1 MSGETLDRGITRGE
15 FADFR
20 NEMRENMQQQTELM
34 RQMVELQMKHNNLES
49 QVSRHEREITVLEG
63 RVLPLEQ
70 RQGGTDEKTRY
81 NRDLIWVVLLFV
93 VGIAS
98 WKLKGGL

>member
-1 MSGETLDRGITRGE
+1 MADSNEGGITQRE
-15 FADFR
+15 FTAFR

-49 QVSRHEREITVLEG
+49 LVG
-63 RVLPLEQ
+63 RLDRTIEKLAARILPLEQ
-70 RQGGTDEKTRY
+70 SLSGNNEKTKY
-81 NRDLIWVVLLFV
+81 NRDLIWVLLLFV

-98 WKLKGGL
+98 WKLKGG